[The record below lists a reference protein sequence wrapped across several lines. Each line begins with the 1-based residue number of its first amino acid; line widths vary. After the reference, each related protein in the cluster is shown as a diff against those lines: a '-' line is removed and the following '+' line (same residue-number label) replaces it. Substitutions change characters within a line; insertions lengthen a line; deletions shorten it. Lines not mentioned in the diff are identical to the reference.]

1 MLNLQIA
8 MFRLILSLLFAGW
21 SVLLQQDAAEPTLD
35 QPQPGQAVQGV
46 VSIAGSTQVEGFS
59 SALIEFRYED
69 DPRQTWFIIQENIP
83 SIDNDVLASWDT
95 TTITDGIYHLRLMVV
110 KSDGTFITAE
120 VAGVRV
126 RNYSLIETNTPAV
139 VPEETTE
146 SSATPVFT
154 PEIAQSTSTAQPPN
168 PVTVSNVDLQT
179 SAAGGLFVALGL
191 FLLFGIYIGLSRLR
205 RR

>member
-35 QPQPGQAVQGV
+35 QPQPGLAVQGV

-69 DPRQTWFIIQENIP
+69 DPQQTWFIIQENIP
-83 SIDNDVLASWDT
+83 SIVNDVLASWDT

-154 PEIAQSTSTAQPPN
+154 PEIAQSTPTAQPPN

-179 SAAGGLFVALGL
+179 SAAGGLFVSLGL
-191 FLLFGIYIGLSRLR
+191 FLLFGIYFGLSRLR

>member
-21 SVLLQQDAAEPTLD
+21 SVLLQQDAAGPTLD

-59 SALIEFRYED
+59 SAQIEFRFED
-69 DPRQTWFIIQENIP
+69 DPRQTWFFVQENIP
-83 SIDNDVLASWDT
+83 AMDQAVLASWDT
-95 TTITDGIYHLRLMVV
+95 TTITDGIYHLRLTVV
-110 KSDGTFITAE
+110 KTDGTSLTAE

-126 RNYSLIETNTPAV
+126 RNYSLIETSTPAV
-139 VPEETTE
+139 MPEETPE
-146 SSATPVFT
+146 SSATAVFT
-154 PEIAQSTSTAQPPN
+154 PEIAQSTPTAQPPN

-179 SAAGGLFVALGL
+179 SAGRGLFVALGL
-191 FLLFGIYIGLSRLR
+191 FLLFGIYFGLSRLR